1 MRIAQSK
8 IIKKIKHQFNQIFS
22 NQLVKVITSL
32 VVVWLIG
39 AVGIMFLE
47 AKNQPDFA
55 SLADTLWWTIVT
67 MTTVGYGDMA
77 PQGTYS
83 RIFAIFIM
91 LTGIGIIALFTGTIS
106 SIYVTK
112 KIREGRGLE
121 TVKITNHIIIC
132 GYNPNLEMIL
142 DFLAKLSDN
151 ELSVVLIN
159 ILHDDEVNS
168 ILSRYNKMDIKY
180 VRGDYTQEGILE
192 KANVKNASTAIVLT
206 DQSKGSDDQ
215 KTILSTLT
223 IKNMNPDIRVIAQV
237 SNRDNI
243 THLRRANV
251 DEIIIND
258 KFETFMTASHIL
270 SPGVPQAIYQLIDSQ
285 SSHRCQSK
293 SIPTQYIGKSFDE
306 LSNHFR
312 DDLGCICV
320 GLYTEE
326 EKMGI
331 ADFLSADTSSLDA
344 FIERKLKEAG
354 HSMKHEN
361 KVSIL
366 MNPKSDHIIKKG
378 ERVIIIP

>member
-1 MRIAQSK
+1 MKNSQSK
-8 IIKKIKHQFNQIFS
+8 IKRRLNTQIMKLYDNPLFRIM
-22 NQLVKVITSL
+22 LILIT
-32 VVVWLIG
+32 VWVIG

-47 AKNQPDFA
+47 GKYQSDFGN
-55 SLADTLWWTIVT
+55 LIDTLWWTIVT
-67 MTTVGYGDMA
+67 MTTVGYGDMS
-77 PQGTYS
+77 PMGTYS

-106 SIYVTK
+106 SIYVTR
-112 KIREGRGLE
+112 KIREGRGLA
-121 TVKITNHIIIC
+121 TIKITDHIIIC

-142 DFLAKLSDN
+142 DFIAKLSDN

-159 ILHDDEVNS
+159 VLHDDEVNS

-192 KANVKNASTAIVLT
+192 KANVKNASSAVVLT
-206 DQSKGSDDQ
+206 DQSKGTDDQ
-215 KTILSTLT
+215 KTILATLT
-223 IKNMNPDIRVIAQV
+223 IKNLNPDLRVIAQV
-237 SNRDNI
+237 TNRDNI

-285 SSHRCQSK
+285 SSHQFQSQA
-293 SIPTQYIGKSFDE
+293 IPVKFIGKSFDE
-306 LSNHFR
+306 LSNR
-312 DDLGCICV
+312 LREDTGCICV

-326 EKMGI
+326 EKLGM

-366 MNPKSDHIIKKG
+366 MNPKSDHIIKKD